1 MKLVRAKS
9 LAATIDRVNEAF
21 FFHKK
26 LARQE
31 RKHAA
36 EMIAERQGLKGAYA
50 HMFAPTAYDFE
61 NGIRVF
67 TGERITSGA
76 AIGHIL
82 GEEASRALIQLGI
95 DTAAVKHAML
105 RAKKGMQGRLH
116 ASVTK
121 NRGFYCCGACTAA
134 LWRHLTVGGLDH
146 AKTRLHKGAAVL
158 KRHRD
163 GLGRWRRF
171 PFYYTLLALTEIDS
185 SAAKAEMHY
194 AAEVCERLVN
204 HQNTR
209 DKYGRRRL
217 KLLETVLQYS

>member
-1 MKLVRAKS
+1 MKLVDSRS
-9 LAATIDRVNEAF
+9 LAGTLDRVNEVLF
-21 FFHKK
+21 FGKK
-26 LARQE
+26 LTRQD
-31 RKHAA
+31 RKRAA
-36 EMIAERQGLKGAYA
+36 KWIAGRQGLKGAYA

-61 NGIRVF
+61 KGIRVF

-82 GEEASRALIQLGI
+82 GEEASRALILLGI
-95 DTAAVKHAML
+95 DTASVKHAML

-121 NRGFYCCGACTAA
+121 NRGFYCCGTCTAA

-146 AKTRLHKGAAVL
+146 ARTRLQKGVAVL

-163 GLGRWRRF
+163 GSGRWRRF

-185 SAAKAEMHY
+185 SSAKAEMHY
-194 AAEVCERLVN
+194 AAKVCERLVN
-204 HQNTR
+204 RQNTR